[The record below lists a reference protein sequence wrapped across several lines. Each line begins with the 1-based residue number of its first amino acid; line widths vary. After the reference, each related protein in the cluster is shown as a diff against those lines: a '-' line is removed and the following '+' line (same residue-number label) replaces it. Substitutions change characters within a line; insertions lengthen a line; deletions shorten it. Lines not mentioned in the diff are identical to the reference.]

1 MRVDGKK
8 WLAGAGA
15 ALAMGLV
22 LSAAAAGTA
31 HAATYTQNGS
41 YQFASDT
48 YDYASGG
55 DYVVTGTPQSHA
67 DSSQV
72 LAANGVDLATTPG
85 SAGYADSGVIVNLGP
100 LSSLV
105 GSGTAYVA
113 PKIVGSADLG
123 VNFYF
128 GTNGSTTSF
137 GTLNSSDVLTSAD
150 GNNYASVGAA
160 SGSLNSA
167 DFGTF
172 SSYPGTDTAFTDLGS
187 NTLSLLNVAGDYQAE
202 FGNEGIKTPNPEV
215 WAWIGISGSTAQA
228 GYVTS
233 VDGKDLVTSPAQ
245 VPVLSHGHVVAGTLK
260 PTDATVAWDQTVTKT
275 DDVVINGPG
284 PINGRTGKV
293 ANLQAVYSGLE
304 SGHTYVV
311 TIQPTVNGKAEGNPG
326 SVSFVTP

>member
-8 WLAGAGA
+8 WLTGAGA
-15 ALAMGLV
+15 ALAAGLV
-22 LSAAAAGTA
+22 LSAAAGTA
-31 HAATYTQNGS
+31 HAATSTQNGS

-55 DYVVTGTPQSHA
+55 DFVITATPQAHA

-85 SAGYADSGVIVNLGP
+85 SAGYADSAVIVNLGP
-100 LSSLV
+100 LSTLF
-105 GSGTAYVA
+105 GSNGAYVA
-113 PKIVGSADLG
+113 
-123 VNFYF
+123 
-128 GTNGSTTSF
+128 
-137 GTLNSSDVLTSAD
+137 
-150 GNNYASVGAA
+150 
-160 SGSLNSA
+160 
-167 DFGTF
+167 

-187 NTLSLLNVAGDYQAE
+187 NTVSLADVKADYTAE
-202 FGNEGIKTPNPEV
+202 FGNENVKTADPEV
-215 WAWIGISGSTAQA
+215 WAWIGISGSTAQT

-293 ANLQAVYSGLE
+293 ANTQAVYSGLE

-326 SVSFVTP
+326 RVTFVTPK

>member
-1 MRVDGKK
+1 MTMLTSDSRQMRRTLVSN
-8 WLAGAGA
+8 A
-15 ALAMGLV
+15 ALAGE
-22 LSAAAAGTA
+22 SAAAAM
-31 HAATYTQNGS
+31 
-41 YQFASDT
+41 
-48 YDYASGG
+48 
-55 DYVVTGTPQSHA
+55 
-67 DSSQV
+67 
-72 LAANGVDLATTPG
+72 
-85 SAGYADSGVIVNLGP
+85 
-100 LSSLV
+100 
-105 GSGTAYVA
+105 
-113 PKIVGSADLG
+113 
-123 VNFYF
+123 
-128 GTNGSTTSF
+128 
-137 GTLNSSDVLTSAD
+137 DVLTSAD

-160 SGSLNSA
+160 SGPLNSA

-187 NTLSLLNVAGDYQAE
+187 NTLSVLNVAGDYQAE

-215 WAWIGISGSTAQA
+215 WAWIGISGSTAQT

-233 VDGKDLVTSPAQ
+233 VDGKNLVTSPAQ

-260 PTDATVAWDQTVTKT
+260 PTDATVAWDQTVTTT
-275 DDVVINGPG
+275 DNVVINGPG